1 VLTVVVPTLSGRE
14 ESLARGIAS
23 YEDTLAG
30 VKLEIIVVKDRS
42 TWPAAC
48 NEGYEKSKGDV
59 ILFTSDDLEAMPG
72 WWEAAKYHLDEFD
85 ELPAPRVYNF
95 LPPPEGDWDNAED
108 GPHGAITP
116 FTRIPIMRRDQWE
129 RIGRWPDDLIYY
141 ADLWVS
147 EKGRHVGIETRMVHG
162 FDFIHHWSGVKRVD
176 SRANLD
182 ASGIKLKLLREQ
194 MT

>member
-1 VLTVVVPTLSGRE
+1 MLSIVLPTLSGRE
-14 ESLARGIAS
+14 ETRARAIAS
-23 YEDTLAG
+23 YQDTLD
-30 VKLEIIVVKDRS
+30 VPYELIVVLDGK

-48 NEGYEKSKGDV
+48 NEGYEKSKGDI
-59 ILFTSDDLEAMPG
+59 ILFTSDDLEALPG
-72 WWEAAKYHLDEFD
+72 WYDRIPGFFAEHD

-95 LPPPEGDWDNAED
+95 LPPPEGDWDNSED
-108 GPHGAITP
+108 GPDGAITY
-116 FTRIPIMRRDQWE
+116 FTRIPIMRRDQWK

-147 EKGRHVGIETRMVHG
+147 DKARALGMETRMVHG
-162 FDFIHHWSGVKRVD
+162 FDFIHHWSGIKRVD

-194 MT
+194 M